1 MLNRSPGRHPRLA
14 AHGAVSRALTLLGA
28 VVTTLAVTACE
39 PPEPG
44 RAGAFGAGGE
54 ARLQT
59 ESQRAS
65 YAIGL
70 NFGRQLVPAADH
82 VDLDAL
88 REGLRDGMTEA
99 EPRMTADEV
108 QEAMTAF
115 NETVSAEMQAQRE
128 ATGATNREEGRAFLA
143 ENAERDPVVVT
154 ESGLQYE
161 VIEEGDGPSPGPDDR
176 VRIHYRGTLLDGT
189 EFDSSYERGEPAEFG
204 VGQVIPGFGEG
215 IQLMSVGSRYRFYIP
230 SDLAYGTRGSPP
242 AIGPDATLIFEVELL
257 EIL

>member
-1 MLNRSPGRHPRLA
+1 MRNRILDPERPAGLHRHLFTVLA
-14 AHGAVSRALTLLGA
+14 
-28 VVTTLAVTACE
+28 TTLATLGLAACQ
-39 PPEPG
+39 PPDAG
-44 RAGAFGAGGE
+44 RRGAFGAAGGSTMETE
-54 ARLQT
+54 AQ
-59 ESQRAS
+59 QAS

-82 VDLDAL
+82 IDMNAM

-99 EPRMTADEV
+99 EPRLSAQEIQEV
-108 QEAMTAF
+108 MTAF
-115 NETVSAEMQAQRE
+115 NETLTSEMQARQEE
-128 ATGATNREEGRAFLA
+128 AGAVNREEGRAFLA
-143 ENAERDPVVVT
+143 ENAEREEVVET

-161 VIEEGDGPSPGPDDR
+161 VVEEGDGASPGPDDR
-176 VRIHYRGTLLDGT
+176 IRIHYRGTLLDGT

-204 VGQVIPGFGEG
+204 VSQVIPGFGEG
-215 IQLMSVGSRYRFYIP
+215 LQLMSVGSHYRLYIP